1 MTVISNL
8 GVKGE
13 FKVEGKEKKG
23 QPINFDEQS
32 EVYVD
37 MDIKPNEAVTTMFG
51 SYGIKTDDNKNITS
65 VWLQGLG
72 CEVVEDFVEEII

>member
-37 MDIKPNEAVTTMFG
+37 MDIKPN
-51 SYGIKTDDNKNITS
+51 
-65 VWLQGLG
+65 
-72 CEVVEDFVEEII
+72 